1 MDLEN
6 KPDLQD
12 NSFKDVFLN
21 SPIGIFIVQDGLFR
35 FVNAEFKK
43 ITGYSADELSGMES
57 SKIVLEEDVAMVRE
71 NAVKMLKGERERPYM
86 FRVVDKA
93 GELRWINESVTSI
106 NYGGRRATLGYFMD
120 NTEHERAKEAVRI
133 SEDKFQKAF
142 RSSPEWFVISTL
154 DDGFYLDV
162 NDAFLKAT
170 GYRREEVIGHTSV
183 ELGIWEDTNKRAEMV
198 EMLKNKLKVRD
209 LEVGFRMKSGEIR
222 SMLWSAEIID
232 YGEEKCLLAVT
243 RDITHRK
250 RAEQEKLQRE
260 KLQGVLE
267 MAGATCHE
275 LGQPLQIAFAM
286 IDRLVE
292 TTRKNDNIKKLEA
305 QLYLMKDITE
315 NVRKITAYK
324 TKDYISGQKIIDIE
338 EASRNR

>member
-1 MDLEN
+1 
-6 KPDLQD
+6 
-12 NSFKDVFLN
+12 VFLN
-21 SPIGIFIVQDGLFR
+21 SPIGVFDVQDGVFR
-35 FVNAEFKK
+35 FVNIEFQK
-43 ITGYSADELSGMES
+43 ISGYNEDALTGMAS
-57 SKIVLEEDVAMVRE
+57 STIVLDEDVDLVRE
-71 NAVKMLKGERERPYM
+71 NAVKMLKGERESPYM
-86 FRVVDKA
+86 FRIVDRK
-93 GELRWINESVTSI
+93 GGLRWIIESVTSV

-133 SEDKFQKAF
+133 SEDKFRKAF

-154 DDGFYLDV
+154 GDGFYLDV

-183 ELGIWEDTNKRAEMV
+183 ELGIWEDATRRAEMV
-198 EMLKNKLKVRD
+198 GMLQDNLKVRD
-209 LEVGFRMKSGEIR
+209 LEVRFRMKSGEIR
-222 SMLWSAEIID
+222 SVLWSAEIIY

-250 RAEQEKLQRE
+250 LAEQEKLQRE

-275 LGQPLQIAFAM
+275 LGQPLQVAFALM
-286 IDRLVE
+286 DRLMDTNTNNE
-292 TTRKNDNIKKLEA
+292 NIKKLEA

-315 NVRKITAYK
+315 NVRKITSYK

-338 EASRNR
+338 EASRKE